1 VLIESAGLVVA
12 SPVRLQ
18 VQPRRLREC

>member
-1 VLIESAGLVVA
+1 LIESAGLVVA